1 MVEIPGYSRYY
12 FDNNLILTSKKSGN
26 PVTLFLKNKCK
37 VKNDNKEFKNI
48 SKNTLL
54 KLAGLSLKL
63 PNTAK
68 KIPKTENYFIDID
81 GTVYSYNH
89 IYPAGIVVKPA
100 ISTKGY
106 LQVAIT
112 IHVDSRILRKT
123 VEVHTLVA
131 KTFLMEDYIEKGLCC
146 LHLDNNKLNCKIT
159 NLAIGTY
166 SENNK
171 QAYADGINPG
181 NGLKNNRTVAKLV
194 ETQET

>member
-1 MVEIPGYSRYY
+1 MIEIPGYSRYY
-12 FDNNLILTSKKSGN
+12 FDNNLILISKKSGK

-37 VKNDNKEFKNI
+37 VKNDNEEFKNI

-54 KLAGLSLKL
+54 DLAGLSLKL

-68 KIPKTENYFIDID
+68 KIPKTENYFIDIE

-89 IYPAGIVVKPA
+89 IYPAGIVVKPKVSA
-100 ISTKGY
+100 KGY
-106 LQVAIT
+106 LQVT
-112 IHVDSRILRKT
+112 ININADSGVLRKT
-123 VEVHTLVA
+123 IEVHKLVA

-171 QAYADGINPG
+171 QAYTDGINPG
-181 NGLKNNRTVAKLV
+181 NGLKRITDSG
-194 ETQET
+194 EIG